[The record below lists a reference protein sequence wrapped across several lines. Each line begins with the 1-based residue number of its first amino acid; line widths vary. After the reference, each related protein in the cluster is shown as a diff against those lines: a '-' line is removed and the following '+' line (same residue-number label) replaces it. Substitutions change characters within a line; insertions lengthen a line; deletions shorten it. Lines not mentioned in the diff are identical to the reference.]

1 MADLEL
7 EVAAVVEFGPLEF
20 AVGGDE
26 CLRGEIGA
34 GESDVLTV
42 TGNVREIALSE

>member
-7 EVAAVVEFGPLEF
+7 EVATVVEFGPLEF

-26 CLRGEIGA
+26 GLRGEIGA

-42 TGNVREIALSE
+42 ARDVRKIAVLE